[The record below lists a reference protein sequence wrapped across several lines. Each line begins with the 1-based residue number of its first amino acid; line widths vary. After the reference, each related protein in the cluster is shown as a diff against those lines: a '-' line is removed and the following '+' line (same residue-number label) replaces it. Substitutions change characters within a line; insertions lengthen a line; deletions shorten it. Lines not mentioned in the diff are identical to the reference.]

1 MRRSARRG
9 SSTHSMSGSHIWA
22 IKAGSALSSACLSI
36 SAAPAK
42 RPSRNCTFS
51 CDIAR
56 AVSRYGA
63 VEITA
68 CRCPRRG
75 VVSGKSRKSIGEESR
90 MADAAL
96 FIGWGQV
103 VRGREKR
110 AVQVFNESVEYWG
123 GLQGDGKI
131 EDFEVV
137 LLTPHGGDL
146 QGFALLRGSEDQI
159 SALRA
164 DEEFQRRVARADL
177 IVESQGVID
186 AAIGEG
192 IARGMS
198 QYQGEVD
205 DLD

>member
-1 MRRSARRG
+1 
-9 SSTHSMSGSHIWA
+9 
-22 IKAGSALSSACLSI
+22 
-36 SAAPAK
+36 
-42 RPSRNCTFS
+42 
-51 CDIAR
+51 
-56 AVSRYGA
+56 
-63 VEITA
+63 
-68 CRCPRRG
+68 
-75 VVSGKSRKSIGEESR
+75 

-110 AVQVFNESVEYWG
+110 AIQVFNESVEYWA

-159 SALRA
+159 GALRA
-164 DEEFQRRVARADL
+164 DEEFQRRTARADMIIDSQGVVDAVIGEGVARAM
-177 IVESQGVID
+177 
-186 AAIGEG
+186 A
-192 IARGMS
+192 